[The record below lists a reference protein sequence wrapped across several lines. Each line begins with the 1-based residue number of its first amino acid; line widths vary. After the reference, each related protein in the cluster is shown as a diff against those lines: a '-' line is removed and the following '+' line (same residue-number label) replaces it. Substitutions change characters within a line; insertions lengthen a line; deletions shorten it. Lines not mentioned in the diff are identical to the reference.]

1 MKYSNIDLNGKT
13 ILITGG
19 AGFIGSNLALH
30 VQDNYPKARVVVFD
44 AFVLGHYKNL
54 RGFKGETIGG
64 DITNPLDLERLNDY
78 KFDYIFHEAAISDTT
93 VADQK
98 LVLQANANA
107 FSDILKIAKKHDAKV
122 VYASSAGVY
131 GNSPAPNKVGEE
143 EAPENVYGFSKLA
156 MDSLAMRFAN
166 ERNMTIIGLRY
177 FNVYGP
183 REIYKGKTASM
194 ILQLGLQIL
203 SGKRPKLFK
212 WGEQR
217 RDFVYIEDVIQA
229 NIKALGATKSGVYN
243 VGSGEAREYN
253 EIFGNMTK
261 TLERN
266 VEVEYIDN
274 PWSFF
279 QRHTE
284 ADIYATKVAL
294 GYKPRFNLEK
304 GIGSYAPYIVKTY
317 ESELK

>member
-30 VQDNYPKARVVVFD
+30 VQDNYPKAKVVVFD
-44 AFVLGHYKNL
+44 AFVLGHHKNL

-98 LVLQANANA
+98 LVLQTNANA

-131 GNSPAPNKVGEE
+131 GNSPAPNKVGEGE
-143 EAPENVYGFSKLA
+143 NPENVYGFSKLA

-166 ERNMTIIGLRY
+166 ERNMTIVGLRY

-183 REIYKGKTASM
+183 LEIYKGKTASM

-229 NIKALGATKSGVYN
+229 NIKALGANKSGVYN

-261 TLERN
+261 TLERDI
-266 VEVEYIDN
+266 EVEYIDN
-274 PWSFF
+274 PWNFF

-284 ADIYATKVAL
+284 ADIYATKAAL

-304 GIGSYAPYIVKTY
+304 GIGSYAPYIVKIY